1 MKKTGFLFLF
11 LAVTFSLSAQMRI
24 NGVQAAPA
32 IDQEG
37 HVRML
42 GAGDIQGSRYATETW
57 KDGSCMKQSLMA
69 KSVP

>member
-24 NGVQAAPA
+24 NGVQAVPA

-42 GAGDIQGSRYATETW
+42 GAGDIQGSRYATET
-57 KDGSCMKQSLMA
+57 
-69 KSVP
+69 